1 MAGVGWNDM
10 KANGTMSVVIGLIS
24 IVVMTIVASVVQSS
38 LRESYIQYHYRT
50 NDFLNTDVDIK
61 TWTSRLDYLARMSW
75 TFYIYP
81 LLVIVTTTLE
91 LIRKDNKS
99 YNLIVVT
106 ISMICFVLSM
116 GAALYIEMDIWKNSF
131 GRIL

>member
-1 MAGVGWNDM
+1 M